1 MTTSDPSPATAS
13 PAPTTFRRSL
23 REPAIAFA
31 AVFALCISWMTV
43 LPLFAG
49 PDEPANFIKS
59 AAVVRG
65 ELVGESI
72 DASTTTSFWSTFVDI
87 NSQFGTAQ
95 QVPWCFVGQP
105 QTPACNKPL
114 SSLSPV
120 ENSRT
125 DMGRYPALGF
135 VPAGIGTLV
144 GPSDSGVR
152 AARAG
157 AAVAACALLAFAI
170 TMLRRRNRSIA
181 PLLAA
186 ATPGVLF
193 LSSVSSPSGLEIA
206 AAIAAWVA
214 LWLAVAE
221 SWRTTSTISAF
232 VIATSLLMVARP
244 AGIVTVA
251 VMLVAALLANHR
263 ALFAAVIAGWR
274 RFIWMIAA
282 LAISGAWYV
291 TVYDAN
297 FGVQLDVETRISRLS
312 TIIARSLSD
321 LPRLISESVGN
332 FGWLDT
338 PSPTFVVWAFVALS
352 AGLAWRAFSDAGHRE
367 RAAIAFV
374 IVAIPLWHIALN
386 RNYQDLLGTF
396 GVQGRHLTPFI
407 VGVPLAAVMRRELRS
422 SDRALVTAFVLL
434 HLWCVLVALRR
445 YSLGAGGDDLLGF
458 IRNPAWAPPL
468 GMILTLVVV
477 GVAHI
482 GAWFGLRSC
491 AGRMER

>member
-1 MTTSDPSPATAS
+1 MTTPETSPTPTS
-13 PAPTTFRRSL
+13 PAPITGRQSFREL
-23 REPAIAFA
+23 AIAFA

-49 PDEPANFIKS
+49 PDEPANFVKS

-65 ELVGESI
+65 QLVGQPI

-87 NSQFGTAQ
+87 NPQFGTAQ

-105 QTPACNKPL
+105 QTPACDKPL
-114 SSLSPV
+114 SALSPV

-144 GPSDSGVR
+144 GPSDAGVR
-152 AARAG
+152 AARAS
-157 AAVAACALLAFAI
+157 AAVAASALLTFAI
-170 TMLRRRNRSIA
+170 TMLRRRDRSIA

-221 SWRTTSTISAF
+221 SWRTTSTVSAF
-232 VIATSLLMVARP
+232 AVATSLLVVARP

-251 VMLVAALLANHR
+251 VMLVAALLSNHR
-263 ALFAAVIAGWR
+263 ALFAAAAAGWR
-274 RFIWMIAA
+274 QFIWMIVA
-282 LAISGAWYV
+282 LVISGMWYV
-291 TVYDAN
+291 TVYAAN
-297 FGVQLDVETRISRLS
+297 FDVQLDVEARISKLS
-312 TIIARSLSD
+312 TIVTRSLSD

-338 PSPTFVVWAFVALS
+338 PSPMFVVWAFVALS
-352 AGLAWRAFSDAGHRE
+352 AGLTWRVFGDAGHRE

-396 GVQGRHLTPFI
+396 GAQGRHLTPFI
-407 VGVPLAAVMRRELRS
+407 VGVPLAAVMRRDVRP
-422 SDRALVTAFVLL
+422 SDRALVTASVLL
-434 HLWCVLVALRR
+434 HLWCVVVALRR

-458 IRNPAWAPPL
+458 IRNPAWVPPL
-468 GMILTLVVV
+468 GMILTFVVV
-477 GVAHI
+477 GVAHV
-482 GAWFGLRSC
+482 GAWVGLRSC